1 MAIFHISLYTH
12 MKVSMNKIKK
22 NNEGLLFKTI
32 WLNLE
37 NIMLSGISQTWQSK
51 CYMNVI
57 VGSRNRKDRV

>member
-1 MAIFHISLYTH
+1 